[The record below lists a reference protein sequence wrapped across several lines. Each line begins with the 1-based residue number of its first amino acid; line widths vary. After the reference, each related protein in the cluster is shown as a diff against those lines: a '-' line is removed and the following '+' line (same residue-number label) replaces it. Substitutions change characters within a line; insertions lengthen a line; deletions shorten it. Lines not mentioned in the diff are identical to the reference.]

1 MQRQVKM
8 WSRTGELNVA
18 TWTVRSLSLTGRREA
33 GHAEVLLQKCKVLD
47 RDVIGLQETRRLGRT
62 EFAAAGYRVF
72 CSGVDGSTGR
82 AGQHGVELAVKES
95 IIRGATWTQELTN
108 ERLMSTTFNL
118 TGKSNAITF
127 VVAYGPTN
135 TVSNTRQHKDV
146 FWADL
151 ESAVSRVP
159 SSDCLFV
166 LIGANARTGVRMGEE
181 DCKVIG
187 AYGRDTRVSDSNGT
201 SLLRF
206 AGDNKLA
213 LVNTF
218 SPPPRDARLVHSTV
232 PGPRIGNVLTTS
244 SRDNHTASLSEMSLF
259 TCSRMRTPTTTSCA
273 PESEP
278 QGDLLVIENSEP
290 PQGARVLT
298 DEQSRLTP
306 TDANG

>member
-1 MQRQVKM
+1 
-8 WSRTGELNVA
+8 
-18 TWTVRSLSLTGRREA
+18 
-33 GHAEVLLQKCKVLD
+33 
-47 RDVIGLQETRRLGRT
+47 
-62 EFAAAGYRVF
+62 
-72 CSGVDGSTGR
+72 
-82 AGQHGVELAVKES
+82 
-95 IIRGATWTQELTN
+95 
-108 ERLMSTTFNL
+108 MSMTFNL
-118 TGKSNAITF
+118 TGKSNAVTF
-127 VVAYGPTN
+127 IVAYGPTD
-135 TVSNTRQHKDV
+135 TVSNTREQKAV

-159 SSDCLFV
+159 SSDYLFV
-166 LIGANARTGVRMGEE
+166 LIDANARTGVRIREE

-213 LVNTF
+213 LSSTHS
-218 SPPPRDARLVHSTV
+218 SPSPRDARLVHSTV
-232 PGPRIGNVLTTS
+232 PGPRIGNVLTIL
-244 SRDNHTASLSEMSLF
+244 SRDNHIASLSEMSLF
-259 TCSRMRTPTTTSCA
+259 TCSRMRILTTTSCA
-273 PESEP
+273 QESAS